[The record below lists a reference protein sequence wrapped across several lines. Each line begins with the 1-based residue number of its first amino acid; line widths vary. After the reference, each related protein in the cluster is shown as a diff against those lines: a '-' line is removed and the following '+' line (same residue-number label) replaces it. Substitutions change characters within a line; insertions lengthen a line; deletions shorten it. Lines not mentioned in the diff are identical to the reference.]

1 MKLSVEEEQELR
13 RLLARFPTTRAGER
27 EFALAL
33 HTMTVAARGCVRFYL
48 DLSGYALQRIERCAI
63 EGAKAPDPGAVGAV
77 IEWRLIRHLD
87 SIVKLSLAEVSA
99 LKAVQHFVY
108 AVRAEDYGTRADN
121 VLDAIEHWQE
131 AAANDAIEHQNLPEN
146 EAEAR
151 GRVFRLA
158 AGFLAGHAET
168 ALVEA
173 LRG

>member
-121 VLDAIEHWQE
+121 VLDAIEHWRE
-131 AAANDAIEHQNLPEN
+131 AAISDGALRGVREN
-146 EAEAR
+146 PIAVGE
-151 GRVFRLA
+151 GVFRLA
-158 AGFLAGHAET
+158 AGLLAGHAET